1 MALIGSYALALAFAL
16 SLYSFGAGL
25 LALFFK
31 DDEGWER
38 VGETARRA
46 GVVVFA
52 AVFLAALALVI
63 SAFRDDFTIAYIF
76 HHSNRD
82 LPAPYK
88 FATLWSGQEG
98 SLLFWSLLLAGYGFV
113 LRLRYKTDPRLFAYA
128 SVVLAGVQ
136 VFFLALVNFAARP
149 FGLIEG
155 PPRPDGSGLNALL
168 QYPEMVIHPPMLYL
182 GYVGFTIPFA
192 FALGAMIM
200 KYPGEKWI
208 HITRRWT
215 MVTWAFLTCGIFLGS
230 HWAYYV
236 LGWGGYWGWD
246 PVENASLMPWLVGTA
261 FLHSVMMQEKRG
273 MLKIWNMWLV
283 FACFWLAILGTFLTR
298 SGMIQSVHAFAQS
311 SIGPWFFW
319 FLIISFIVFL
329 FFFLVNIFSSDHL
342 KSEHRLE
349 SIVSRESSFL
359 FNNLLFLLLTLDV
372 LWGTWFPKLS
382 ELVQGNKVT
391 VGGPFYNRVAIP
403 VALLLLLLTA
413 VGPLL
418 AWRKASFESLKRNF
432 LWPTIGSLVITLFVM
447 FTPLS
452 WGSIFGLKPWHD
464 ISYFYSL
471 MTIFLSALITFTVA
485 SEFYR
490 GGRVISEKTGQG
502 MFASMVQLTHRN
514 TRRYGGYIVHFGVVL
529 VMLGFS
535 GAALNQEK
543 EMEMSYG
550 DKMTIGN
557 YDLICRSYTEDE
569 NANEFSQWAIID
581 VNQNGK
587 KITSMTPQRLLYK
600 ASQQPSTKPDIYST
614 FKEDLYLVYEG
625 QTDKGLPVIKAHVN
639 PMVIWIWIGA
649 WVMALGTG
657 LALIES
663 APAPV
668 TVRVP
673 RLVERAAPV
682 ATGD

>member
-1 MALIGSYALALAFAL
+1 MAIIGSFALLLALAL
-16 SLYSFGAGL
+16 SVYSFGVGFV
-25 LALFFK
+25 ALFYK
-31 DDEGWER
+31 GNPRWDR
-38 VGETARRA
+38 LGESARRA
-46 GVVVFA
+46 GVVIFG
-52 AVFLAALALVI
+52 AVLLAAIALVV
-63 SAFRDDFTIAYIF
+63 SAFRDDFSIAYIF

-82 LPAPYK
+82 LDSKYK

-113 LRLRYKTDPRLFAYA
+113 LRLRYKTDQRLFAYA

-136 VFFLALVNFAARP
+136 IFFLLLVNFAANP
-149 FGLIEG
+149 FGLLEG
-155 PPRPDGSGLNALL
+155 PMRPDGSGLNPLL

-182 GYVGFTIPFA
+182 GYVGFTVPFA
-192 FALGAMIM
+192 FALGALIM

-215 MVTWAFLTCGIFLGS
+215 MVTWMFLTCGIFLGA
-230 HWAYYV
+230 HWAYAV

-273 MLKIWNMWLV
+273 MLKVWNMWLV

-298 SGMIQSVHAFAQS
+298 SGIISSVHAFAQS
-311 SIGPWFFW
+311 SIGSWFAW
-319 FLIISFIVFL
+319 FLAISFAVFV
-329 FFFLVNIFSSDHL
+329 FFFAKNHQHL
-342 KSEHRLE
+342 RSEHKLE
-349 SIVSRESSFL
+349 AIVSRESSFM

-372 LWGTWFPKLS
+372 LWGTWFPKIS

-391 VGGPFYNRVAIP
+391 VGAPFYNRVAIP

-418 AWRKASFESLKRNF
+418 AWRKTSFESLQRNF
-432 LWPTIGSLVITLFVM
+432 LWPTVASVAIALFVM
-447 FTPLS
+447 FTPAS
-452 WGSIFGLKPWHD
+452 WGSIFGLKPWRD

-471 MTIFLSALITFTVA
+471 MAIFLSALVAFTVA

-490 GGRVISEKTGQG
+490 GGRVISEKTGQD

-514 TRRYGGYIVHFGVVL
+514 TRRYGGYVVHLGVVL
-529 VMLGFS
+529 VMIGFS
-535 GAALNQEK
+535 GASLNQDK
-543 EMEMSYG
+543 EMEMGYG

-557 YDLICRSYTEDE
+557 YELVCRSYTQDE
-569 NANEFSQWAIID
+569 NANQFTEWAIMD
-581 VNQNGK
+581 VYQNGRLVR
-587 KITSMTPQRLLYK
+587 TMSPQRIFYK
-600 ASQQPSTKPDIYST
+600 ASQQASTKPDIDQG

-625 QTDKGLPVIKAHVN
+625 QNDKGQPVIKAHLN
-639 PMVIWIWIGA
+639 PMVMWIWIGA
-649 WVMALGTG
+649 WVMILGTG
-657 LALIES
+657 LALVES

-673 RLVERAAPV
+673 KMLEHAAPV